1 MVTEEQSTTAHSKI
15 DECQSIILRK
25 QTEIKNPD
33 TRMYKSRIPMEYK
46 YYVVK
51 KKLWQWKYMAFG
63 EGEEGKQGEG
73 NTP

>member
-33 TRMYKSRIPMEYK
+33 TRMYKLRI
-46 YYVVK
+46 
-51 KKLWQWKYMAFG
+51 G